1 MVMKNAA
8 YFLLAVTLV
17 VGVAHGQEEAKPL
30 EVTGG
35 DELVQE
41 KGRFAGTWI
50 RPEAD
55 ITKYKK
61 LFLWQAVFQFREGGN
76 EKTGTTI
83 GMSRGDQGP
92 YAVTEDSK
100 AKFEEVVSETFV
112 KALGRSKIFEAVD
125 EVGPETLI
133 VRIAML
139 DIVSNVPSTRPGTND
154 VYLSAVGEA
163 TFMIELIDSET
174 GVIQARAGERRRIQ
188 PRGRMND
195 VSSVPTNSATVWSE
209 VKVWA
214 DQLADDFRRALEK
227 AHKKAQKAKK

>member
-1 MVMKNAA
+1 MKNAV
-8 YFLLAVTLV
+8 FCLLVTLSIA
-17 VGVAHGQEEAKPL
+17 GLSFAQEAPPAK
-30 EVTGG
+30 EVTGA
-35 DELVQE
+35 DELVQQ

-50 RPEAD
+50 LPDAD
-55 ITKYKK
+55 ITKYNK
-61 LFLWQAVFQFREGGN
+61 LYPWQAVFQFREGG
-76 EKTGTTI
+76 ETGTGTTI

-92 YAVTEDSK
+92 YAVTEESK
-100 AKFEEVVSETFV
+100 AKFEEVVSDTFFKV
-112 KALGRSKIFEAVD
+112 LGRSKIFEVVD

-227 AHKKAQKAKK
+227 AHKQAQKAKK